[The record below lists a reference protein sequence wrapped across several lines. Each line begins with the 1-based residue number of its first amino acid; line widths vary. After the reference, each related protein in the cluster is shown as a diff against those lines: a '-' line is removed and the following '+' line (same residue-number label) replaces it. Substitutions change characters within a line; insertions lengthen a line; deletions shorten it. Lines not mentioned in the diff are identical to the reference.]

1 MSADED
7 NNEKDVSVRLCP
19 VCNKRV
25 FDQDGASVTQ
35 WIFRLYGCT
44 CKSKQLAEPVCEEPR
59 EASAEFAICTNCGKR
74 IRDVNEGSLTQWI
87 FQSHT
92 CSCGMPR
99 PRTGGS
105 SSAPEVNAEIPAK
118 VSIVTRYEP
127 AQSGEIQS
135 DPVLSAW
142 LKEMGRYAPVK
153 VLGKGASGSV
163 YLCIDSYLQKPVAVK
178 ILNWITD
185 DNIILFQQEAKVASG
200 LNHPYIVKVLD
211 IGVTAGAVPFM
222 VMDFVE
228 GESLE
233 DYLAHTSNNACVL
246 EEEALDYALTLLDAL
261 SYLHQHGIFH
271 RDLKSGNIIL
281 CRDSDTDERLHP
293 VLVDL
298 GLAAR
303 APASDQLVGTVGYMA
318 PEYIAGGAYSVYTE
332 IYSFGCLLFEMLT
345 GSLPYRGDSLLE
357 TLEMHRDSA
366 IPSLNSRRDDIEFS
380 PGLDALVQ
388 RCLAKEETERYQSL
402 SELKEAV
409 EAVRQHLPEE
419 EKEMKEVTTVA

>member
-135 DPVLSAW
+135 DPVCLVERDGALCSGEGAWQRGLRVGLS
-142 LKEMGRYAPVK
+142 M
-153 VLGKGASGSV
+153 
-163 YLCIDSYLQKPVAVK
+163 
-178 ILNWITD
+178 
-185 DNIILFQQEAKVASG
+185 
-200 LNHPYIVKVLD
+200 
-211 IGVTAGAVPFM
+211 
-222 VMDFVE
+222 
-228 GESLE
+228 
-233 DYLAHTSNNACVL
+233 
-246 EEEALDYALTLLDAL
+246 
-261 SYLHQHGIFH
+261 
-271 RDLKSGNIIL
+271 
-281 CRDSDTDERLHP
+281 
-293 VLVDL
+293 
-298 GLAAR
+298 
-303 APASDQLVGTVGYMA
+303 
-318 PEYIAGGAYSVYTE
+318 
-332 IYSFGCLLFEMLT
+332 
-345 GSLPYRGDSLLE
+345 YR
-357 TLEMHRDSA
+357 
-366 IPSLNSRRDDIEFS
+366 
-380 PGLDALVQ
+380 
-388 RCLAKEETERYQSL
+388 
-402 SELKEAV
+402 
-409 EAVRQHLPEE
+409 
-419 EKEMKEVTTVA
+419 